1 MSSNLL
7 PPESC
12 INGSIGVVIVG
23 ATGNMGKEA
32 VKAVLA
38 QPDMTL
44 LGAVGRR
51 YAGEDAALIA
61 GEDTPCG
68 VTLVSSLVEL
78 LSSLKTSGALEPYEH
93 WVGIE
98 LTNPTTVMEH
108 TNSLVQAGFRPVI
121 GTSGVEEAQ
130 QKTLNRVLTSASLG
144 GAVIPNFAIGA
155 VLMMRF
161 AKEAAQYFDN
171 VEIVELHHNKKLD
184 APSGTAH
191 HTALSLSEHH
201 PHPFNAALVK
211 EAETI
216 TGARGAEFP
225 NGVRVHSVR
234 LPGLVAHQEVLL
246 ASEGQL
252 LTIRHDSFNRQCFM
266 PGVLRAIRGVTT
278 HSGLKVGLEHYLQG
292 KE

>member
-1 MSSNLL
+1 MSSSLHSS
-7 PPESC
+7 PSAKTAT
-12 INGSIGVVIVG
+12 IGVIIVG

-32 VKAVLA
+32 VQAVLA
-38 QPDMTL
+38 QPDMTF

-51 YAGEDAALIA
+51 YVGDDAARVA
-61 GEDTPCG
+61 GLEEPCG
-68 VTLVSSLVEL
+68 VTVVPSLAEL
-78 LSSLKTSGALEPYEH
+78 LSSLKANSLLENYDH
-93 WVGIE
+93 LVGIE
-98 LTNPTTVMEH
+98 LTNPTTVMTH
-108 TNSLVQAGFRPVI
+108 SQLLIAAGFATVI
-121 GTSGVEEAQ
+121 GTSGVEEPLQVELSIALA
-130 QKTLNRVLTSASLG
+130 KANIG

-191 HTALSLSEHH
+191 HTALSLSENH

-211 EAETI
+211 ETETL

-225 NGVRVHSVR
+225 NGVRVHSLR

-266 PGVLRAIRGVTT
+266 PGVIRTVRGVTT
-278 HSGLKVGLEHYLQG
+278 HTGLKVGLEQYL
-292 KE
+292 